1 MIQKMKK
8 IKQSKLSPN
17 DRDFYDENGYL
28 VKKCLINAEQLNQ
41 VKVEIEGL
49 HQRMANQVPD
59 GVGISWE
66 EHVHGEPDK
75 PKYIR
80 QLMNSEVISE
90 GLNEI
95 LRSNE
100 VLDVVE
106 SLIGPNI
113 SLFHSKLLMKAAKR
127 GTITPWHQDY
137 SYWRNPDNQ
146 PLMINCMLSID
157 EANSENGCIRF
168 VPGSH
173 KGELLVHDQA
183 QTSFGLFLPGFFE
196 ARDDAVVVETEPGDC
211 VFFGPLIIHG
221 SSANQSLNHR
231 RANTFAYNV
240 TENGMQR
247 PREVLRTKFDT
258 VKELKE

>member
-1 MIQKMKK
+1 MKK
-8 IKQSKLSPN
+8 NRVQSKLTPS
-17 DRDFYDENGYL
+17 DIDFYDQNGYL
-28 VKKCLINAEQLNQ
+28 VKRRLISAGWLGQ
-41 VKVEIEGL
+41 VEAEIENL
-49 HQRMANQVPD
+49 HQRMGHQVPD

-66 EHVHGEPDK
+66 EYVHIQQNK

-80 QLMNSEVISE
+80 QLMNSEVVSE

-95 LRSNE
+95 LRSDE

-113 SLFHSKLLMKAAKR
+113 SLFHSKLLMKAAEH

-137 SYWRNPDNQ
+137 SYWKNPDNQ
-146 PLMINCMLSID
+146 PLMINCMLSLD
-157 EANSENGCIRF
+157 AATSKNGCIRF

-173 KGELLVHDQA
+173 KGKLLVHDQA

-196 ARDDAVVVETEPGDC
+196 SRDDSVVVETEPGDC

-221 SSANQSLNHR
+221 SSANQSPNHR

-240 TENGMQR
+240 TENGER
-247 PREVLRTKFDT
+247 YPREVLRRQSDLTDET
-258 VKELKE
+258 AS